1 MIRSI
6 SFKNFYSYNALEKIY
21 FIANK
26 GSRLSLQTKKQSRV
40 RFLKGLVCFG
50 ANASGKTNLIRTINS
65 SKNMIIDGLDAC
77 GDFLPKIS
85 NRANDIDMDSY
96 ISFDIIINNAN
107 YLYEVSINCNKFIIK
122 SEKLTLNNKKVIFD
136 REYNDGKY
144 TYKYNININDKN
156 DEKKLEF
163 YFEEQSNNENPEIF
177 KNFFLS
183 KINKNVPFGSNF
195 FNHIKNVYKTINDIV
210 VIFPTYIYK
219 EKFALLQNNDAY
231 EFKNEL
237 QKYVPE
243 IKDIILE
250 DYSFN
255 TLFNELKENSNFSES
270 DFLKDLNNSGS
281 LLLYNRLDIFNVKKT
296 DDKITAKKMII
307 KHQNNR
313 DFCFGEES
321 TGTCRLFDLLPLLSI
336 KKDERL
342 ILIDEID
349 RSLHTKIVKKYIREL
364 FSGFSTNNLQFI
376 ITTHDI
382 NLLDLN
388 LLRQDEILFIDI
400 DKHSSKISALR
411 DKNVRF
417 DKDIIKEYLNNAFGG
432 VPNIK

>member
-1 MIRSI
+1 MIKSI
-6 SFKNFYSYNALEKIY
+6 SFKNFYSYSSLEKIS
-21 FIANK
+21 FVANK
-26 GSRLSLQTKKQSRV
+26 GSRLSSQTEKQNRV

-65 SKNMIIDGLDAC
+65 CKNMIIDGLDAC
-77 GDFLPKIS
+77 GDFLPRIS
-85 NRANDIDMDSY
+85 NRANEANMDSY
-96 ISFDIIINNAN
+96 ISFNIIINNAN
-107 YLYEVSINCNKFIIK
+107 YLYEISINCKNFIIK
-122 SEKLTLNNKKVIFD
+122 SEKLTLNNKKIIFD
-136 REYNDGKY
+136 REYNNGKY
-144 TYKYNININDKN
+144 KYKYNISIKDKN
-156 DEKKLEF
+156 DENKLKF
-163 YFEEQSNNENPEIF
+163 YFEEQSNSENPEIF

-183 KINKNVPFGSNF
+183 KINKNVPSGSNF
-195 FNHIKNVYKTINDIV
+195 FDHIKNVYKTINDIV

-219 EKFALLQNNDAY
+219 EKFALLQNNDAN

-237 QKYVPE
+237 QRYVPE

-255 TLFNELKENSNFSES
+255 ALLNELKENNNFSES
-270 DFLKDLNNSGS
+270 DFLKDLNNSAS
-281 LLLYNRLDIFNVKKT
+281 LLLYSKLDIFNVKKIN
-296 DDKITAKKMII
+296 DKIKAKKMII
-307 KHQNNR
+307 KHKNNR

-349 RSLHTKIVKKYIREL
+349 RSLHTKIVREYIREL

-382 NLLDLN
+382 NLLDLS

-400 DKHSSKISALR
+400 DQHSSKIAALR
-411 DKNVRF
+411 DKDVRF